1 MPEAHYKIGET
12 FPAQFAW
19 QLPNGD
25 YLRAVFDAEVLGIVD
40 SADKYVVRLLALVAG
55 RQEDEEGTLKPTA
68 EFSKEYWG
76 LVGKLVGRR
85 LTIAFEAD
93 DGHAIH
99 FRLATLTGEHNYFYR
114 FPD

>member
-1 MPEAHYKIGET
+1 MPESHYKIGET

-19 QLPNGD
+19 RLPNGD
-25 YLRAVFDAEVLGIVD
+25 YLRAVFTAEVLGIVEA
-40 SADKYVVRLLALVAG
+40 ADKYVVRLLELAAG
-55 RQEDEEGTLKPTA
+55 RQEDEDGVLKPTE
-68 EFSKEYWG
+68 EFSQEYWA

-93 DGHAIH
+93 DSHAVH
-99 FRLATLTGEHNYFYR
+99 FRLETLTGEHNYFYR